1 MEEEVKKEICEN
13 LKKYRRKSTIT
24 QTELANKLNVSVP
37 AVSQWEKGV
46 AFPEF
51 SKIYDICIILDISID
66 DLLGQYALG
75 ITLGAEDK
83 KTIKKIKKLINKI
96 NI

>member
-1 MEEEVKKEICEN
+1 MEEEVKKEFCEN
-13 LKKYRRKSTIT
+13 LKRYRKKSTIT

-51 SKIYDICIILDISID
+51 PKIYDICKILDVSID
-66 DLLGQYALG
+66 DLLGRYALG
-75 ITLGAEDK
+75 VTLGAENK
-83 KTIKKIKKLINKI
+83 KTIKKIKKLINNI